1 VILVLLQRYQARFE
15 VLSVFWQHL
24 ARRAYA
30 IYVIHPPVLVG
41 VALAWRSVQAPA
53 LLKFALTGSVTCL
66 LCYLLAGA
74 LLWVPGVKRV
84 L

>member
-1 VILVLLQRYQARFE
+1 
-15 VLSVFWQHL
+15 
-24 ARRAYA
+24 
-30 IYVIHPPVLVG
+30 VLVG